1 MVKTIG
7 GGGSD
12 LSPDMQKIADK
23 LKQLLKDGKSLN
35 ISIDELKKKAGVFNV
50 KNATVSA
57 YIARNKDKFKKLTI
71 KKFGGATEVGTSKYD
86 ADYKN
91 NKKFKTF
98 YNEVYDTPWNE
109 ASSTNK
115 VNSYKSFI
123 NDKTK
128 LKKPGFNLT
137 GDQIA
142 KKFGITY
149 NTLKSYL
156 TPGKEKLDSTTSK
169 FLRDNIEKI
178 RTTVNRKQG
187 VYFKDPS
194 EAVMA
199 KWNVIQ
205 DSGKISSQ
213 MADNIKEY
221 NKVFRD
227 VIIKDKRLPDL
238 KEVFEKTS
246 MKTPATVANTEALY
260 SRILRGE
267 NFRRKIDIPV
277 NVNAGARL
285 IDLLAS
291 SEGFNSRRSAFYR
304 LALDN
309 VNKTFPNKSG
319 NLETFKNNFRDELKK
334 ILGKENLK
342 KFNKGQVPFSVNEI
356 ISLSAGE
363 SRGIQQFSVFVDAV
377 ANNINKKELSTY
389 QVAFSKKVKKVQDA
403 LSARNPNIAKAEEI
417 ALSLA
422 SDRKTLMD
430 KLTKQG
436 YTTSQMKSLNLPE
449 IKIGG
454 DATQTYKAADLAR
467 YKKQSSGALDIGQFA
482 KDKGYYIDVKKGKP
496 FWESTI
502 KNDIVTLAKNNTGNI
517 CNIFKGKVA
526 FSADG
531 GRIGFAGGCAGE
543 MVESL
548 EADSKGTLQKIN
560 KTDGVLGSAKN
571 VATRFLTGF
580 KNTGSF
586 KTKIA
591 LGAGAV
597 IGGGGAAALVRQFRS
612 DDKSTYLTNDRQME
626 GMIIADDIERDLE
639 DMGFILDNEGKIEL
653 AATGALSAS
662 MVKQVYNAARAGE
675 AQLLEMPTE
684 LDQEARAL
692 RKTIDEIIRTP
703 LSKKQ
708 LARKAF
714 LKNNLK
720 AYLEIQ
726 KNYPKQYDDLQR
738 RAMDDKI
745 KMTQDELKRL
755 VPKKVK
761 RITESGQ
768 QVIRES
774 RDRLNQIENLAKDTK
789 LRGTTGDLVN
799 PGKSGRLMSALG
811 LRKGVLGLGLN
822 AFMSPAIA
830 LPTAAMSLAR
840 DIKSGKSTEDTLTN
854 PFTYL
859 PTAFMKSGMKG
870 LAKMGAT
877 RGLMGVAGL
886 GLGSVAAAPVVGA
899 LSIAGGL
906 ATLGSMGYQGYK
918 MFKDRNK
925 TDEDFFN

>member
-1 MVKTIG
+1 MAVLTESSKKFYDYIVKEI
-7 GGGSD
+7 
-12 LSPDMQKIADK
+12 KK
-23 LKQLLKDGKSLN
+23 LKPGQELQLSTAEINKAINTNVTTSNASAIIKRARKDNSELFKNFNGKVCVQ
-35 ISIDELKKKAGVFNV
+35 VFLHY
-50 KNATVSA
+50 S
-57 YIARNKDKFKKLTI
+57 
-71 KKFGGATEVGTSKYD
+71 S
-86 ADYKN
+86 
-91 NKKFKTF
+91 NKKFRDFVAADKPNFKFLASQGDDGTKAELYKKF
-98 YNEVYDTPWNE
+98 LRVSKATEATKGLIPFSELAKRFDIPTKDITSYYNEKYVDGRVNNSTANFFIKNFKATKGILNGKE
-109 ASSTNK
+109 ANFFKEPSK
-115 VNSYKSFI
+115 AIMEEWK
-123 NDKTK
+123 
-128 LKKPGFNLT
+128 
-137 GDQIA
+137 
-142 KKFGITY
+142 
-149 NTLKSYL
+149 TLKSSNSL
-156 TPGKEKLDSTTSK
+156 SK
-169 FLRDNIEKI
+169 S
-178 RTTVNRKQG
+178 TVN
-187 VYFKDPS
+187 
-194 EAVMA
+194 AV
-199 KWNVIQ
+199 NEI
-205 DSGKISSQ
+205 
-213 MADNIKEY
+213 N
-221 NKVFRD
+221 NRFRD
-227 VIIKDKRLPDL
+227 QIVTNRQLPDID
-238 KEVFEKTS
+238 KV
-246 MKTPATVANTEALY
+246 MKGSITMTTPSRAANAMAIY
-260 SRILRGE
+260 SRALRGE
-267 NFRRKIDIPV
+267 TFRQPLNFKESSA
-277 NVNAGARL
+277 AGVRL
-285 IDLLAS
+285 LSQLGS
-291 SEGFNSRRSAFYR
+291 TGRFNSYRTAFYN

-309 VNKTFPNKSG
+309 INKDFKVNGTLK
-319 NLETFKNNFRDELKK
+319 EFKNTFVKE
-334 ILGKENLK
+334 LGKAMGIEK
-342 KFNKGQVPFSVNEI
+342 TGKIPFNINEI

-363 SRGIQQFSVFVDAV
+363 VRGVQPFSVFVDAV
-377 ANNINKKELSTY
+377 DAGINSGALSDY
-389 QVAFSKKVKKVQDA
+389 QGQFSTKLGKVQELMATGKAADKA
-403 LSARNPNIAKAEEI
+403 AARLIAN
-417 ALSLA
+417 SLVTDNKVTLTNKLIKEGFTK
-422 SDRKTLMD
+422 SQIKT
-430 KLTKQG
+430 
-436 YTTSQMKSLNLPE
+436 LNLPE
-449 IKIGG
+449 IKIGK
-454 DATQTYKAADLAR
+454 DATKTYKAADLTR
-467 YKKQSSGALDIGQFA
+467 YKKQSSGAVDIGQFA

-496 FWESTI
+496 FWESPVN
-502 KNDIVTLAKNNTGNI
+502 NDIVKLAQNNTGNI

-586 KTKIA
+586 KTKVA

-626 GMIIADDIERDLE
+626 GMIIADNIENDLE

-675 AQLLEMPTE
+675 AQLLEMPKE

-692 RKTIDEIIRTP
+692 RKTI
-703 LSKKQ
+703 KQ
-708 LARKAF
+708 ILYKDGR
-714 LKNNLK
+714 
-720 AYLEIQ
+720 
-726 KNYPKQYDDLQR
+726 
-738 RAMDDKI
+738 
-745 KMTQDELKRL
+745 
-755 VPKKVK
+755 KVK

>member
-1 MVKTIG
+1 MVKTVG

-403 LSARNPNIAKAEEI
+403 LSATNPNIAKAEEI

-675 AQLLEMPTE
+675 AQLLEMPKE

-692 RKTIDEIIRTP
+692 RKTI
-703 LSKKQ
+703 KQ
-708 LARKAF
+708 ILYKDGR
-714 LKNNLK
+714 
-720 AYLEIQ
+720 
-726 KNYPKQYDDLQR
+726 
-738 RAMDDKI
+738 
-745 KMTQDELKRL
+745 
-755 VPKKVK
+755 KVK

-830 LPTAAMSLAR
+830 LPTAAMSVAR

-877 RGLMGVAGL
+877 RGLLGVAGL

>member
-86 ADYKN
+86 TDYKN
-91 NKKFKTF
+91 NKKFRTF
-98 YNEVYDTPWNE
+98 YNEIYDTPWSE

-199 KWNVIQ
+199 KWKLIQ

-227 VIIKDKRLPDL
+227 VIIKEKRLPDL

-267 NFRRKIDIPV
+267 KFRRKIDIPV

-291 SEGFNSRRSAFYR
+291 AEGFNSRRSAFYR
-304 LALDN
+304 LALNN

-403 LSARNPNIAKAEEI
+403 LSGKNPNIAKAEKI

-430 KLTKQG
+430 KLTKQR
-436 YTTSQMKSLNLPE
+436 YTTSQMEALNLPE

-467 YKKQSSGALDIGQFA
+467 YKKQSKGAVDIGQFA

-517 CNIFKGKVA
+517 CNIFKGKIA

-560 KTDGVLGSAKN
+560 KTEGVLGSAKN

-586 KTKIA
+586 KTKVA

-597 IGGGGAAALVRQFRS
+597 IGGFGAGALVKQFRN
-612 DDKSTYLTNDRQME
+612 DDPSTYLNNEGQME
-626 GMIIADDIERDLE
+626 GMLISDVEEAASKVEDNPILNNQFKLE
-639 DMGFILDNEGKIEL
+639 AL
-653 AATGALSAS
+653 AAAGITAPIAKG
-662 MVKQVYNAARAGE
+662 VYNKQRFGTP
-675 AQLLEMPTE
+675 QLLETPME
-684 LDQEARAL
+684 LDQEM
-692 RKTIDEIIRTP
+692 KT
-703 LSKKQ
+703 
-708 LARKAF
+708 
-714 LKNNLK
+714 
-720 AYLEIQ
+720 
-726 KNYPKQYDDLQR
+726 
-738 RAMDDKI
+738 
-745 KMTQDELKRL
+745 LKRTIRQITH
-755 VPKKVK
+755 PGGKKAK
-761 RITESGQ
+761 RIGAAAQETIRMARQRMAELNKYIVETTDPLISSGKGP
-768 QVIRES
+768 IR
-774 RDRLNQIENLAKDTK
+774 
-789 LRGTTGDLVN
+789 
-799 PGKSGRLMSALG
+799 SALG
-811 LRKGVLGLGLN
+811 LSGVLGKGLW
-822 AFMSPAIA
+822 ALTSPIVA
-830 LPTAAMSLAR
+830 LPSTAMYIAKDKME
-840 DIKSGKSTEDTLTN
+840 GKSTTDALTN
-854 PFTYL
+854 PLTYL
-859 PTAFMKSGMKG
+859 APAFMNQSVKALAKAGASRGLLAIAGAG
-870 LAKMGAT
+870 LAGT
-877 RGLMGVAGL
+877 
-886 GLGSVAAAPVVGA
+886 AALPA
-899 LSIAGGL
+899 LSIASGI
-906 ATLGSMGYQGYK
+906 AAAGSLGYQAYK
-918 MFKDRNK
+918 KFFDKT
-925 TDEDFFN
+925 TDEDFFNR

>member
-1 MVKTIG
+1 MVKTVG

-389 QVAFSKKVKKVQDA
+389 QVAFSKKVKKVQNA
-403 LSARNPNIAKAEEI
+403 LSATNPNIAKAEEI

-675 AQLLEMPTE
+675 AQLLEMPKE

-692 RKTIDEIIRTP
+692 RKTI
-703 LSKKQ
+703 KQ
-708 LARKAF
+708 ILYKDGR
-714 LKNNLK
+714 
-720 AYLEIQ
+720 
-726 KNYPKQYDDLQR
+726 
-738 RAMDDKI
+738 
-745 KMTQDELKRL
+745 
-755 VPKKVK
+755 KVK

-799 PGKSGRLMSALG
+799 PGSSGRIMSALG

-877 RGLMGVAGL
+877 RGLLGVAGL